1 MTWVK
6 KSEFLY
12 RLDGL
17 LSDIPRDD
25 AKRSLDYYAEM
36 IDERI
41 ESGMSE
47 EDAVA
52 ELGTPEDIA
61 AQIVGD
67 ITPNEAVNT
76 KKRTRKPS
84 ALTVILL
91 ILGAPVWISLLVA
104 AFAVIFS
111 LYASLWAVI
120 ISLWAAF
127 GSVAASSVAALAAGI
142 GTVFTARA
150 FTGVALIGASLV
162 LAGLAIFLFCICK
175 AATDGAVLLTKRL
188 SSFIKRCFSKK
199 EAE

>member
-1 MTWVK
+1 MK

-17 LSDIPRDD
+17 LTTLPSDD

-47 EDAVA
+47 EGAVA

-61 AQIVGD
+61 AQILGD
-67 ITPNEAVNT
+67 TEPSERTN
-76 KKRTRKPS
+76 KKKHKGKLS
-84 ALTVILL
+84 AITVILL
-91 ILGAPVWISLLVA
+91 ILGAPIWVSLLIS

-111 LYASLWAVI
+111 LYASLWAVM

-127 GSVAASSVAALAAGI
+127 GTVAASSVGALAVGI
-142 GTVFTARA
+142 GTAFTAHA

-175 AATDGAVLLTKRL
+175 AATNGTVLLTKKL
-188 SSFIKRCFSKK
+188 ASFIKRCFSKK
-199 EAE
+199 EAK